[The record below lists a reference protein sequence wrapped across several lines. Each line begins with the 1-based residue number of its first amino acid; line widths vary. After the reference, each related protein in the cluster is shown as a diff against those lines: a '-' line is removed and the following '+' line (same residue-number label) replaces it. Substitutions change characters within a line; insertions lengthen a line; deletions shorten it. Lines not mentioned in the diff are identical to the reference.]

1 MCVFVSSLALNS
13 TQTSEA
19 RPVGCRTEKMD
30 WNPSQSGS
38 RSAWSLMSC
47 FVTVFVLY
55 SVLLCVICADLR
67 VEPTIPTGSHLPQES
82 LSLHVG

>member
-55 SVLLCVICADLR
+55 SVLLPKITPLSFYLPLIHPSVSLGR
-67 VEPTIPTGSHLPQES
+67 V
-82 LSLHVG
+82 